1 MVDALQFL
9 WPAVEAV
16 KPLFTRAA
24 VVRWPAGVRE
34 QLVAAGLLI
43 PQDTAARIRCPECG
57 QTHIA
62 KPIARKQTDGSTRF
76 FIPCPENLR
85 AEVKDRDLEQWA
97 AHIEGLVNA
106 VAKSLAL
113 GGKVASLDSDRV
125 WRCGRWTF
133 QGVPRDI
140 LFARGLRRNDAAQYR
155 RAISGAHRPVVF
167 IASEVPDPGF
177 WQGRIPPVIC
187 LREIATLSEGQISL
201 DGPQIIGLVRAA
213 DALDAASQGREHKE
227 QQATIRRAV
236 KEEIKSL
243 VSDDALVA
251 AYTKYGSYDKAVAG
265 LAEEGVETNR
275 WAVERAVKRAGGV
288 KAVTRIDDSESVVRS
303 RSSRRRDTPIE
314 NRDSHK

>member
-1 MVDALQFL
+1 M
-9 WPAVEAV
+9 
-16 KPLFTRAA
+16 
-24 VVRWPAGVRE
+24 
-34 QLVAAGLLI
+34 
-43 PQDTAARIRCPECG
+43 
-57 QTHIA
+57 
-62 KPIARKQTDGSTRF
+62 
-76 FIPCPENLR
+76 
-85 AEVKDRDLEQWA
+85 
-97 AHIEGLVNA
+97 
-106 VAKSLAL
+106 
-113 GGKVASLDSDRV
+113 
-125 WRCGRWTF
+125 
-133 QGVPRDI
+133 
-140 LFARGLRRNDAAQYR
+140 
-155 RAISGAHRPVVF
+155 
-167 IASEVPDPGF
+167 
-177 WQGRIPPVIC
+177 IC

-213 DALDAASQGREHKE
+213 DALDAASQGRGHKE

-251 AYTKYGSYDKAVAG
+251 AYKKYGSYDKAVAG